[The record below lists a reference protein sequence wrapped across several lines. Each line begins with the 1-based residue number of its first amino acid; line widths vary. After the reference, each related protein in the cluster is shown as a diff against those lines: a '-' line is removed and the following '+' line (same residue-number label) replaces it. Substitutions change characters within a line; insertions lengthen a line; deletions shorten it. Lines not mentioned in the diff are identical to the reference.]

1 MDGIFLDSCFILCR
15 ILGATPQIDLII
27 IDRHS
32 KPTTWWYISIL
43 EADTFLSEPKVHGAC
58 KHQNRQMLRMLSW
71 HGNIGSIMHCVLHVM
86 AVYWHVVV
94 WWQCVP
100 CYSLPIMCPRAACSA
115 PPRPAP
121 ASTPPGPQCRDL
133 RQCGS
138 NLAASTHQHTVHC
151 SSEHTLHLSTV

>member
-1 MDGIFLDSCFILCR
+1 
-15 ILGATPQIDLII
+15 
-27 IDRHS
+27 
-32 KPTTWWYISIL
+32 
-43 EADTFLSEPKVHGAC
+43 
-58 KHQNRQMLRMLSW
+58 MLRMLSW

-151 SSEHTLHLSTV
+151 SSEHTLHLSTVQLEERWDLIVIISTLFAQFNCFLRRTISCSKKYISGLWTWCYCIVLVM